1 MARGYPD
8 LAAKEEEILQG
19 KRFMYPR
26 PASEPSSP
34 SASRS
39 STPAPSEHGDDEDD
53 DIDEDEENAEMSSN
67 PESDMPMFKWLVKRK
82 SQVYCYK
89 FCRDFYQIVGHWPI
103 VLSSE
108 VFCFIPQK
116 SFI

>member
-1 MARGYPD
+1 
-8 LAAKEEEILQG
+8 
-19 KRFMYPR
+19 MYPR

-67 PESDMPMFKWLVKRK
+67 PESDMPMFKWWIRT
-82 SQVYCYK
+82 SPVYCYMLK
-89 FCRDFYQIVGHWPI
+89 DFYQFEG
-103 VLSSE
+103 
-108 VFCFIPQK
+108 
-116 SFI
+116 

>member
-67 PESDMPMFKWLVKRK
+67 PESDMPMFK
-82 SQVYCYK
+82 
-89 FCRDFYQIVGHWPI
+89 
-103 VLSSE
+103 
-108 VFCFIPQK
+108 
-116 SFI
+116 